1 MDKNGLYTYL
11 DAHASYFT
19 DLSDWLWAHPELSL
33 CEHQS
38 AEAYCRAL
46 EALGFT
52 VERGIAGVATAFCGT
67 FGSGKPVIGIL
78 GEYDALSG
86 LSQEACA
93 TECKPLQKGG
103 AGHGCGHNLLGAG
116 ALAAAAAIRTYL
128 QEKGDGSGTVIF
140 YGCPG
145 EEGGAGKAFMA
156 REGMFR
162 QLDAALTWHPADVNE
177 VVTGSCLASYQV
189 EYRFHGVAAHAAGSP
204 YLGRS
209 ALDAVEL
216 MNVGAQFLREHIP
229 PHNGLHYAIT
239 DAGGQSPNVV
249 QPSAQVLYM
258 LRSDNVPNIRK
269 LAERVDDLAKGAA
282 LMTGTTFTRR
292 FIDGTADVLPN
303 AALEKLAYANFAAQK
318 LPAYTPE
325 ELSYAQAISDT
336 CVSDGVPGFASG
348 FDAEIA
354 DFAREASNNGKKP
367 INDFLMPLWH
377 SNMIEPGSTDVGD
390 VSRQTPTV
398 QLHTATWPA
407 WTPGHSWQAVSA
419 GKSTIAHKGM
429 LLAARVMAAT
439 AWDLYEKPEALAQ
452 ARADFEKQNR
462 DGYVCPIPDDAM
474 PVIAGEE
481 I

>member
-1 MDKNGLYTYL
+1 MEKSGILAYL
-11 DAHASYFT
+11 NAHQSYFT
-19 DLSDWLWAHPELSL
+19 GLSDWLWAHPELSL
-33 CEHQS
+33 REYRS
-38 AEAYCRAL
+38 ADAYCRAL
-46 EALGFT
+46 EELGFT
-52 VERGIAGVATAFCGT
+52 VERGIAGVETAFRGS
-67 FGSGKPVIGIL
+67 FGSGRPVIGIL

-86 LSQEACA
+86 LSQEVGAVQCR
-93 TECKPLQKGG
+93 PLEKGG

-116 ALAAAAAIRTYL
+116 ALAAAAAIREYL
-128 QEKGDGSGTVIF
+128 AQKGEGSGTVIF

-156 REGMFR
+156 REGMFKA
-162 QLDAALTWHPADVNE
+162 LDAALTWHPSDVNE

-204 YLGRS
+204 HLGRS

-258 LRSDNVPNIRK
+258 LRSDNVPNILK

-303 AALEKLAYANFAAQK
+303 AALERLAYANFAAAA
-318 LPAYTPE
+318 LPEYTPD
-325 ELSYAQAISDT
+325 ELAYAQAISGT
-336 CVSDGVPGFASG
+336 CVRDGVAGFASG
-348 FDAEIA
+348 YDAQIA
-354 DFAREASNNGKKP
+354 DFARAASDDGKKA

-398 QLHTATWPA
+398 QLHTAVWPA

-419 GKSTIAHKGM
+419 GKSGIAHKGM
-429 LLAARVMAAT
+429 LLAAEVLAET
-439 AWDLYEKPEALAQ
+439 AWDLYENPALLDE
-452 ARADFEKQNR
+452 ARAEFRKENR
-462 DGYVCPIPDDAM
+462 GGYVCAIPDGVV